1 MYCERREEAT
11 SQYVRVLDLV
21 DRAKHRLLTAV
32 TRMNIECATT
42 ELSRVEEYRLAALR
56 EIAEHCES
64 HGCATPTLERI
75 CGLELIARQVVSPE
89 PVFRE
94 MVA

>member
-1 MYCERREEAT
+1 MHCELREELA
-11 SQYVRVLDLV
+11 SRCLRVLDLV
-21 DRAKHRLLTAV
+21 DRTKRRLRNSV
-32 TRMNIECATT
+32 TQTNIECANT
-42 ELSRVEEYRLAALR
+42 ELRRVEEYRHDVLR

-64 HGCATPTLERI
+64 HDCATPRLERI
-75 CGLELIARQVVSPE
+75 CGLELFARQVVSPE